1 MIQIS
6 DDYLTYK
13 RFKRVAGRLLGLDGP
28 AVVSLERFIS
38 SPTNFHIKVF
48 DGKAGSDLDSLC
60 IVVKAIIAKKLIV
73 EDNLRLWPVR
83 KRDFVVI
90 TSAVIVFPHNAHC
103 VCVIVGDCP
112 VYGL

>member
-38 SPTNFHIKVF
+38 SLTNFHIKVF
-48 DGKAGSDLDSLC
+48 DGKAGSDLDSFCLL
-60 IVVKAIIAKKLIV
+60 VKASIEYIWK
-73 EDNLRLWPVR
+73 DNLRLWPVR
-83 KRDFVVI
+83 KRDFVEI
-90 TSAVIVFPHNAHC
+90 TSAVVVCPHNAHC